1 MSVEAQGQNI
11 KKTSADIINAG
22 ADYSLTLWKSVNNQN
37 LNVPAFDFIV
47 DNSKLI
53 DLINGLPNGDLADN
67 SKSSLLAM
75 LELAEYEAINSKIGA
90 AIQKLQTFKNET
102 EMLRDNGVNSTTA
115 NNLIADANNLIN
127 HLNAMSLN
135 VQACST

>member
-1 MSVEAQGQNI
+1 MSVEALGQNI

-47 DNSKLI
+47 DNNKLI
-53 DLINGLPNGDLADN
+53 DLINGLSNGDLADN
-67 SKSSLLAM
+67 SKSSLVAM
-75 LELAEYEAINSKIGA
+75 LELAEHEAVNSKIGA
-90 AIQKLQTFKNET
+90 AIQKLQTFKSEIET
-102 EMLRDNGVNSTTA
+102 LRDNGVSSATTD
-115 NNLIADANNLIN
+115 NLITDANNLIN
-127 HLNAMSLN
+127 HLNTMLLI

>member
-90 AIQKLQTFKNET
+90 AIQQLQTFKNET
-102 EMLRDNGVNSTTA
+102 EILRDNGVNSTTA